1 MGRQRPGGGGRG
13 GWRGMKSP
21 QKRYLLH
28 PCRPSSPAKSVTLE
42 STSLGLSDSV
52 KQGSLGRARRHGNES
67 VLASPTE
74 GTVFK

>member
-1 MGRQRPGGGGRG
+1 ML
-13 GWRGMKSP
+13 SD
-21 QKRYLLH
+21 
-28 PCRPSSPAKSVTLE
+28 
-42 STSLGLSDSV
+42 LGLSDSV